1 LRFSD
6 AILIY
11 SNKQQIKMKHLPK
24 INGFYWALIISAN
37 TMGET
42 AGDLISQTFN
52 LGYGGGTIALLVLF
66 IIALIISIYS
76 KTQKPLLY
84 WIVITLASTAGTTI
98 SDFISRS
105 FFHLQLGFTENQ
117 GYTFGTLLL
126 IVALTLTFSIW
137 KYHSKTNTIANGLN
151 KSTEFLY
158 WIAILTSSTLGTAFG
173 DLLAHNTPLGFDGG
187 TLLLL
192 LLLVIVVGLSHFTKM
207 SRALLYWLAI
217 ILTHP
222 IGATMGDYLTKPEGM
237 NLGNVNAS
245 LLLVVVFIVVITTGQ
260 IILKSNAKPM

>member
-1 LRFSD
+1 
-6 AILIY
+6 
-11 SNKQQIKMKHLPK
+11 MKHLPQ
-24 INGFYWALIISAN
+24 INLFYWALIISAN

-52 LGYGGGTIALLVLF
+52 LGYGGGTIALITLF
-66 IIALIISIYS
+66 LIALVISIYS
-76 KTQKPLLY
+76 KSQKALLY

-117 GYTFGTLLL
+117 GYTFGTILLVTALLL
-126 IVALTLTFSIW
+126 TFGIW
-137 KYHSKTNTIANGLN
+137 KYHSKTNTIENGLN
-151 KSTEFLY
+151 KRTEFLY

-187 TLLLL
+187 TLFLLIL
-192 LLLVIVVGLSHFTKM
+192 LAGVVGFVYLTEI
-207 SRALLYWLAI
+207 SRELLYWLAI
-217 ILTHP
+217 IITHP

-237 NLGNVNAS
+237 SLGNINAS
-245 LLLVVVFIVVITTGQ
+245 LLLVIVFIVVIATGQ
-260 IILKSNAKPM
+260 LAKKQTALLKK

>member
-1 LRFSD
+1 
-6 AILIY
+6 
-11 SNKQQIKMKHLPK
+11 MKHLPQ
-24 INGFYWALIISAN
+24 INLFYWALIISAN

-52 LGYGGGTIALLVLF
+52 LGYDGGTIAL
-66 IIALIISIYS
+66 IALFLIALTISICS

-98 SDFISRS
+98 SDYISRS
-105 FFHLQLGFTENQ
+105 FFHLELGFTENQ
-117 GYTFGTLLL
+117 GYTLGTMILIATLLF
-126 IVALTLTFSIW
+126 TFSIW
-137 KYHSKTNTIANGLN
+137 KYHSTTNTIENGLN
-151 KSTEFLY
+151 KRTEFLY

-187 TLLLL
+187 SLLLIL
-192 LLLVIVVGLSHFTKM
+192 FLTVVVGLVYLTKI
-207 SRALLYWLAI
+207 SRELLYWLAI

-237 NLGNVNAS
+237 NFGNIKAS
-245 LLLVVVFIVVITTGQ
+245 LLLVAVFIGVIATGQ
-260 IILKSNAKPM
+260 LTKKQTA

>member
-1 LRFSD
+1 
-6 AILIY
+6 
-11 SNKQQIKMKHLPK
+11 MKHLPK
-24 INGFYWALIISAN
+24 INSFYWTLIISAN

-52 LGYGGGTIALLVLF
+52 LGYGGGTIVLITLF
-66 IIALIISIYS
+66 LIALTVSIYS
-76 KTQKPLLY
+76 KNQKTLLY

-126 IVALTLTFSIW
+126 IVALILTFGIW
-137 KYHSKTNTIANGLN
+137 KYHSKVNTIKNGLS
-151 KSTEFLY
+151 KRTEFLY
-158 WIAILTSSTLGTAFG
+158 WIAILTSSTLGTVFG
-173 DLLAHNTPLGFDGG
+173 DLLAHNTPLGFKGG

-192 LLLVIVVGLSHFTKM
+192 VLLSIVVGLAYFTKI
-207 SRALLYWLAI
+207 SKELLYWLAI

-237 NLGNVNAS
+237 NLGNINAS
-245 LLLVVVFIVVITTGQ
+245 LTLVAVFEVVIATGQ
-260 IILKSNAKPM
+260 LTKKGGLKKATTSDLK

>member
-1 LRFSD
+1 
-6 AILIY
+6 
-11 SNKQQIKMKHLPK
+11 MKHLPQ
-24 INGFYWALIISAN
+24 INLFYWALIISAN

-52 LGYGGGTIALLVLF
+52 LGYDGGTIAL
-66 IIALIISIYS
+66 IALFLIALAISICS

-117 GYTFGTLLL
+117 GYTFETMIL
-126 IVALTLTFSIW
+126 IVALLFTFSIW
-137 KYHSKTNTIANGLN
+137 KYHSTANTIENGLN
-151 KSTEFLY
+151 KRTEFLY

-173 DLLAHNTPLGFDGG
+173 DLLAHNTSLGFDGG

-192 LLLVIVVGLSHFTKM
+192 LFLAVVVGLVYLTKT
-207 SRALLYWLAI
+207 SRELLYWLAI

-237 NLGNVNAS
+237 NFGNIKAS
-245 LLLVVVFIVVITTGQ
+245 LLLAAVFIVVIATGQ
-260 IILKSNAKPM
+260 LTKKQIA